1 MAGLTPEDID
11 RIAALAQLRLAPEAR
26 IRLAADLAQVLEY
39 IDRLAAVDTDGV
51 ATTTHVVED
60 QADLRADVPRPSLP
74 LDQALANAR
83 DADAV
88 HGLFRVPRVIA

>member
-1 MAGLTPEDID
+1 MAGLPPEEID
-11 RIAALAQLRLAPEAR
+11 RIAALAQLRLAPDAR

-39 IDRLAAVDTDGV
+39 IDRLRAVDTEGV
-51 ATTTHVVED
+51 ATTAHVVEGP
-60 QADLRADVPRPSLP
+60 ADLRADTPRPSLP
-74 LDQALANAR
+74 LDEALANAS